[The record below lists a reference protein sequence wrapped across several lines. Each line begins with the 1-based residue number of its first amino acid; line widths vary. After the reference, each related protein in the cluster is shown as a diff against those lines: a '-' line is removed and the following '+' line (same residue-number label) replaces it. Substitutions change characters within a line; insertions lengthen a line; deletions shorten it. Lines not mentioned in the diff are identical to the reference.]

1 MYRCKHGHVCVC
13 IYYGYIVILY
23 IHVCYCHV
31 ALPCMQ
37 LYIVYISMPM

>member
-1 MYRCKHGHVCVC
+1 MYMCKHGHVCVC

-31 ALPCMQ
+31 TCSITMDVII
-37 LYIVYISMPM
+37 YSIN